1 MEQGISPRFWIIFVG
16 GIAVVVGLGFLLA
29 FLGRGAGEPAAT
41 TTTAPPAKSPA
52 ATLATSPISP
62 LATKTSATSPIPTPT
77 TRPLHNP
84 TIPEVAPDFALG
96 QAGGGTFRLS
106 EQLVQGPVV
115 LVFFQR
121 VGG

>member
-16 GIAVVVGLGFLLA
+16 SIAVVVGLGFLLA
-29 FLGRGAGEPAAT
+29 FGREPGETAAM

-62 LATKTSATSPIPTPT
+62 LATKTLATSPIPTST
-77 TRPLHNP
+77 TRPPHNP

-96 QAGGGTFRLS
+96 RAGGGTFRLS